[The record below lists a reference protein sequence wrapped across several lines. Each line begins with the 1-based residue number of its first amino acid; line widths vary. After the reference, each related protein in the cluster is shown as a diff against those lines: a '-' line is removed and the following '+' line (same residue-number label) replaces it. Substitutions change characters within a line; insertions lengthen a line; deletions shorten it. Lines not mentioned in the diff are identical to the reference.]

1 MKCKNP
7 HCVAS
12 NFIPVVE
19 LKTNRIKGVE
29 CENCGSIYSED
40 EIEIKESVN
49 REGRWNSAIWEV
61 GFRK

>member
-19 LKTNRIKGVE
+19 LKNSRLKGLE
-29 CENCGSIYSED
+29 CDNCGAIYSED
-40 EIEIKESVN
+40 EIEIKKSVN